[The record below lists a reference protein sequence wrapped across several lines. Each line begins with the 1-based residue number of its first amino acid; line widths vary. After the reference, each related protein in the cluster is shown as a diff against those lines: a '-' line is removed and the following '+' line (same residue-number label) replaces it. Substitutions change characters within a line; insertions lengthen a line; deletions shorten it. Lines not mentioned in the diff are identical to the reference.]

1 LLAYNCGVDI
11 QQKASSGPA
20 DPKTSKLCVYTALFG
35 GYEELN
41 EQPVARQSN
50 IPFICFTD
58 DPELRSDTWQIR
70 LVTPLFGMDPARSH
84 RDFKLRPHV
93 HLPEFDLSLYIDNA
107 VVLSQP
113 PEKVVEKFSPAKG
126 FWLARHSFRESV
138 LDEFLTVAKLSLDDQ
153 SRVFEQ
159 LNHYTLLWP
168 ELLSER
174 QYWGG
179 ILLRDHRVAEVRAM
193 SDTWYANVLR
203 YSRRDQLSI
212 NLAFRQAGLTPG
224 IMDVENNYRSW
235 FHSWPHT
242 PGRDRKKGTLD
253 PAISFSPPVARV
265 RQLERELAEAER
277 RQKEMESSDA
287 WLVGQRLTRAAAS
300 HPLLVRPLLRVL
312 RLVPGKRA
320 PR

>member
-1 LLAYNCGVDI
+1 M
-11 QQKASSGPA
+11 QEKASVRPTNSETP
-20 DPKTSKLCVYTALFG
+20 KLCVYTALFG
-35 GYEELN
+35 GYEQLN
-41 EQPVARQSN
+41 EQPVARQSE

-70 LVTPLFGMDPARSH
+70 LVPPLFSMDRARSQ
-84 RDFKLRPHV
+84 RNLKLRPHV
-93 HLPEFDLSLYIDNA
+93 HLPEFEMSLYIDNA
-107 VVLSQP
+107 VVLSEP
-113 PEKVVEKFSPAKG
+113 PEKVFEKYSPAKG

-138 LDEFLTVAKLSLDDQ
+138 LDEFLAVAKQGLDDQ
-153 SRVFEQ
+153 ARVFEQ

-179 ILLRDHRVAEVRAM
+179 ILVRDHREAKTRAM
-193 SDTWYANVLR
+193 SDIWYANVLR

-212 NLAFRQAGLTPG
+212 NLAFRQAGLTPE
-224 IMDVENNYRSW
+224 IMEFENNYRSW

-253 PAISFSPPVARV
+253 PSISFSPPVARV

-277 RQKEMESSDA
+277 QRRETESSDA
-287 WLVGQRLTRAAAS
+287 WFVGQRLTRAAGN
-300 HPLLVRPLLRVL
+300 HRLLVGPVL
-312 RLVPGKRA
+312 RILGLVPGKRA
-320 PR
+320 PH